1 LASRSPPR
9 DRDAKRT
16 RTITISSVQP
26 EQEDNSASAAAA
38 AAAPPAEAGRDGA
51 GAPYLPD
58 KYIRQFAK
66 KYSDVAAT
74 ELEKTGDVDRTALD
88 RWVRASFA
96 KLGVP
101 PQSVE
106 VDFNR
111 VMAVL
116 STLH

>member
-1 LASRSPPR
+1 
-9 DRDAKRT
+9 
-16 RTITISSVQP
+16 VG
-26 EQEDNSASAAAA
+26 E
-38 AAAPPAEAGRDGA
+38 
-51 GAPYLPD
+51 PYLPD
-58 KYIRQFAK
+58 KYIHQFAK

-88 RWVRASFA
+88 RWVRESLA